1 MGNEVSDRV
10 RFGPYEA
17 DLHTHEL
24 WKHGLRIKLVGQ
36 PFEILAVMVS
46 RPGEL
51 VTREELRT
59 KLWPGD
65 TFVDFNHG
73 LNAAMNK
80 LRDALSDSADDPRYI
95 ETLPRRGYRFVAP
108 VERVAAITVASG
120 VQPSP
125 PSFSNDSQSEPD
137 LSSDSDTLSPLSLGD
152 CGVPSKNLFRRFW
165 IPAFIVLIFIPLAV
179 LVVFHLLGDPVERA
193 RKLQAETQ
201 QRFVPLTNIS
211 DATREPAFS
220 PDGVRVAFI
229 RQSDQPRV
237 SGLYVKGIVE
247 NNMLQLTNDPGDCCP
262 VWSPNRDLIAFSR
275 ISADARTVYTVSSS
289 GGALQKMITLP
300 PNRGEL
306 DWTPDGSQLAFT
318 SEALPKG
325 TSGLSLISISDLTAR
340 PLITPPASHTDWGP
354 AFSPDGKRI
363 AFVRGQ
369 AGGVPE
375 DLVVMDIATGVIHTL
390 VQQESFIL
398 GSPAWTPDGES
409 LVFASNREGS
419 RLWIISA
426 NGGEPA
432 QLEGTGEP
440 VWHPAIA
447 RVGDR
452 LAYQKVTNP
461 LNIWEVDPTS
471 KNTQAAKV
479 LVSSTAGTNVGAQ
492 FSPDGKKLAFMSD
505 RNGSMEIWTSNRD
518 GSNPIQLTTVH
529 LAGTPRWSPDSK
541 TIAFDVGWREHG
553 AIFIVRPDGGVPQPI
568 VQDGNNN
575 VVPSW
580 SRDGR
585 WIYFTSDRSG
595 SMQVWKTPL
604 DGGPPVQVTTQGGFA
619 PMESR
624 DGKTLYFAKNGMP
637 SPEIWQIPIAGG
649 PETRVSPILRP
660 GTWASWAE
668 VGRGIYFI
676 QQGPA
681 GTPVLSFLDFS
692 DHRIHSVSA
701 MERFPFWLAVS
712 PDGKALAFDMTSREE
727 SHIMIENGFTKS
739 LGSSTAQIIKRCW
752 KRPETLCSVSP

>member
-1 MGNEVSDRV
+1 
-10 RFGPYEA
+10 
-17 DLHTHEL
+17 
-24 WKHGLRIKLVGQ
+24 
-36 PFEILAVMVS
+36 
-46 RPGEL
+46 
-51 VTREELRT
+51 
-59 KLWPGD
+59 
-65 TFVDFNHG
+65 
-73 LNAAMNK
+73 
-80 LRDALSDSADDPRYI
+80 
-95 ETLPRRGYRFVAP
+95 
-108 VERVAAITVASG
+108 
-120 VQPSP
+120 
-125 PSFSNDSQSEPD
+125 
-137 LSSDSDTLSPLSLGD
+137 
-152 CGVPSKNLFRRFW
+152 
-165 IPAFIVLIFIPLAV
+165 
-179 LVVFHLLGDPVERA
+179 
-193 RKLQAETQ
+193 
-201 QRFVPLTNIS
+201 
-211 DATREPAFS
+211 
-220 PDGVRVAFI
+220 
-229 RQSDQPRV
+229 
-237 SGLYVKGIVE
+237 
-247 NNMLQLTNDPGDCCP
+247 
-262 VWSPNRDLIAFSR
+262 
-275 ISADARTVYTVSSS
+275 
-289 GGALQKMITLP
+289 
-300 PNRGEL
+300 L

-409 LVFASNREGS
+409 LVFASNRGAPALDNFCEWRG
-419 RLWIISA
+419 
-426 NGGEPA
+426 PA

-471 KNTQAAKV
+471 KNTQAARV

-492 FSPDGKKLAFMSD
+492 FSPDGKKLVFMSD

-518 GSNPIQLTTVH
+518 GSNPIQLTTVR

-585 WIYFTSDRSG
+585 WIYFASDRSG

-604 DGGPPVQVTTQGGFA
+604 DGGPPFR
-619 PMESR
+619 SR
-624 DGKTLYFAKNGMP
+624 RKADLRPWSRKKRWKTPTLRKMACR
-637 SPEIWQIPIAGG
+637 SPEIWRYPSPAGR
-649 PETRVSPILRP
+649 TRVSPILRP
-660 GTWASWAE
+660 EHGRHGPKSVMESTSFSRDRRELRAE
-668 VGRGIYFI
+668 
-676 QQGPA
+676 
-681 GTPVLSFLDFS
+681 LLDFS
-692 DHRIHSVSA
+692 DHRIHSISA
-701 MERFPFWLAVS
+701 MERSRSGFRSVRTANW
-712 PDGKALAFDMTSREE
+712 FDMTSRKKVT
-727 SHIMIENGFTKS
+727 S
-739 LGSSTAQIIKRCW
+739 
-752 KRPETLCSVSP
+752 

>member
-1 MGNEVSDRV
+1 MGARV
-10 RFGPYEA
+10 
-17 DLHTHEL
+17 
-24 WKHGLRIKLVGQ
+24 
-36 PFEILAVMVS
+36 
-46 RPGEL
+46 
-51 VTREELRT
+51 
-59 KLWPGD
+59 
-65 TFVDFNHG
+65 
-73 LNAAMNK
+73 
-80 LRDALSDSADDPRYI
+80 
-95 ETLPRRGYRFVAP
+95 
-108 VERVAAITVASG
+108 
-120 VQPSP
+120 
-125 PSFSNDSQSEPD
+125 
-137 LSSDSDTLSPLSLGD
+137 
-152 CGVPSKNLFRRFW
+152 
-165 IPAFIVLIFIPLAV
+165 
-179 LVVFHLLGDPVERA
+179 
-193 RKLQAETQ
+193 
-201 QRFVPLTNIS
+201 
-211 DATREPAFS
+211 
-220 PDGVRVAFI
+220 
-229 RQSDQPRV
+229 
-237 SGLYVKGIVE
+237 
-247 NNMLQLTNDPGDCCP
+247 
-262 VWSPNRDLIAFSR
+262 
-275 ISADARTVYTVSSS
+275 
-289 GGALQKMITLP
+289 
-300 PNRGEL
+300 
-306 DWTPDGSQLAFT
+306 
-318 SEALPKG
+318 
-325 TSGLSLISISDLTAR
+325 
-340 PLITPPASHTDWGP
+340 
-354 AFSPDGKRI
+354 SPDGKRI

-432 QLEGTGEP
+432 QLEGTGT
-440 VWHPAIA
+440 
-447 RVGDR
+447 R
-452 LAYQKVTNP
+452 LAPRGRPSRRSARISKSYKSAEHLGSGSHFQKHASRKS
-461 LNIWEVDPTS
+461 LS
-471 KNTQAAKV
+471 V
-479 LVSSTAGTNVGAQ
+479 LTAGTNVGAQ

-668 VGRGIYFI
+668 VGHGIY
-676 QQGPA
+676 
-681 GTPVLSFLDFS
+681 SFNRGRL
-692 DHRIHSVSA
+692 
-701 MERFPFWLAVS
+701 EL
-712 PDGKALAFDMTSREE
+712 
-727 SHIMIENGFTKS
+727 
-739 LGSSTAQIIKRCW
+739 QC
-752 KRPETLCSVSP
+752 